1 MLEQTLARAGR
12 LVPPERIVVVVAE
25 QHRRWWNQALSK
37 LAEHGNVIVQPRNR
51 GTAAGLLLGS
61 LRVLA
66 KGGVTATLLAM
77 PSDHYV
83 RTEGPLLEAV
93 LEAIPE
99 TRPPRERLV
108 LLGMEPEEDDS
119 EYGWIL
125 PGPTEHH
132 GIREVASFVEKP
144 DAAMAHALRLR
155 GALVNSLIFL
165 TANVT
170 LLDLFEAALPAL
182 LRSFVLW
189 AHESK
194 HGTRDGKSLRAL
206 YEDLPTRDF
215 SRDVLQVETKRLS
228 VVRVA
233 PCGWLDVG
241 TPSRLSR
248 FLDIQARQH
257 TQTRSFNAAEPGTM
271 PAGG

>member
-1 MLEQTLARAGR
+1 
-12 LVPPERIVVVVAE
+12 
-25 QHRRWWNQALSK
+25 
-37 LAEHGNVIVQPRNR
+37 
-51 GTAAGLLLGS
+51 
-61 LRVLA
+61 
-66 KGGVTATLLAM
+66 
-77 PSDHYV
+77 
-83 RTEGPLLEAV
+83 
-93 LEAIPE
+93 
-99 TRPPRERLV
+99 
-108 LLGMEPEEDDS
+108 MEPEEDDS

-182 LRSFVLW
+182 LRSFVFW
-189 AHESK
+189 AHESR

-241 TPSRLSR
+241 TPSRLRR

-257 TQTRSFNAAEPGTM
+257 SQTRSFNAAGPETTT
-271 PAGG
+271 AGG